1 MRRFLPG
8 ALASGY
14 PLSHRSCPLF
24 MEKPHFRIALLHP
37 RYWLNWFLFG
47 LWALVSQLP
56 YRWQMAIG
64 RGLGKLMLRFATSR
78 RIIAERNL
86 ALCFPELSAQEREQL
101 LRRNFASNGI
111 AIMETGMAWFRSS
124 RWLRK
129 RFTIE
134 GLEYLQEPHSRGQGV
149 VLMAMHFTTLEIG
162 AAFVSMSHSIA
173 GMYRPHKNPV
183 YDYMQRKGRE
193 RHGEDADVFQ
203 RKDVRGMLRALQKGR
218 AVWYAPDQDYGIKQG
233 VFAPLFGV
241 PAATVTGT
249 SRFAR
254 VGRAQV
260 VPYTVTRLEEKG
272 LYHVKVF
279 PPIEEIPSG
288 DELKDAVLV
297 NQFVE
302 ARLRENPSQYMWVHR
317 RFKTRPEGEESFYP
331 PRKRRRK
338 KRKN

>member
-1 MRRFLPG
+1 MRRFVSAAIAAGLPV
-8 ALASGY
+8 SD
-14 PLSHRSCPLF
+14 RSYPLF
-24 MEKPHFRIALLHP
+24 MEKPHFRVALLHP
-37 RYWLNWFLFG
+37 RYWLTWFLFG
-47 LWALVSQLP
+47 IWYLVAQLP
-56 YRWQMAIG
+56 YGWQMSLGRLIG
-64 RGLGKLMLRFATSR
+64 RLMLRFAHSR
-78 RIIAERNL
+78 RLIAERNL
-86 ALCFPELSAQEREQL
+86 ALCFPELPSKKREQL

-111 AIMETGMAWFRSS
+111 ALMETGMAWFRSS
-124 RWLRK
+124 RWLRR

-134 GLEYLQEPHSRGQGV
+134 GLEHLQQPYEQGQGV

-162 AAFVSMSHSIA
+162 AAFMSMSRPVD

-193 RHGEDADVFQ
+193 RHGESSNVLQ

-233 VFAPLFGV
+233 VFAPLFGIQT
-241 PAATVTGT
+241 ATVTGT

-254 VGRAQV
+254 VGRAKV

-272 LYHVKVF
+272 IYLVRVH
-279 PPIEEIPSG
+279 PPIDEIPSG
-288 DELKDAVLV
+288 DEYRDAVLV

-302 ARLRENPSQYMWVHR
+302 ARMRENPSQYMWVHR

-331 PRKRRRK
+331 PRKKRRK
-338 KRKN
+338 KRKI

>member
-1 MRRFLPG
+1 
-8 ALASGY
+8 
-14 PLSHRSCPLF
+14 
-24 MEKPHFRIALLHP
+24 MEKPRFRAALLHP
-37 RYWLNWFLFG
+37 RYWLTWLLFG
-47 LWALVSQLP
+47 LWFLVAQLP
-56 YRWQMAIG
+56 YNWQMALG
-64 RGLGKLMLRFATSR
+64 RALGRLMLRFASTR
-78 RIIAERNL
+78 RHIAERNL
-86 ALCFPELSAQEREQL
+86 ALCFPELSALKREQL

-111 AIMETGMAWFRSS
+111 ALMETGMAWFRSS
-124 RWLRK
+124 RWLRR

-149 VLMAMHFTTLEIG
+149 VMMAMHFTTLEIG
-162 AAFVSMSHSIA
+162 AAFMAMSHPVD

-193 RHGEDADVFQ
+193 RHGEDSEVYQ

-233 VFAPLFGV
+233 VFAPLFGI

-260 VPYTVTRLEEKG
+260 VPYTVTRLEGKG
-272 LYHVKVF
+272 FYQVRVF
-279 PPIEEIPSG
+279 PPIAEIPSG

-302 ARLRENPSQYMWVHR
+302 ARMRENPAQYMWVHR
-317 RFKTRPEGEESFYP
+317 RFKTRPEGEEAFYP
-331 PRKRRRK
+331 KRKKRRK
-338 KRKN
+338 KRKI